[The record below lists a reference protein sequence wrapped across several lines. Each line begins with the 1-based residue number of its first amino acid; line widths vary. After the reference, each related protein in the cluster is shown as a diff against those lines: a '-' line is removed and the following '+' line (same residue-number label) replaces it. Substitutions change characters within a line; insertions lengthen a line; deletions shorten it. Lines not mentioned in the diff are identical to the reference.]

1 MEVLTPILCSGLPVQ
16 WDTGAIVFIDF
27 RWTWQWRLMWL
38 HLGMLRDNTK
48 SHLRISKSTTIHLLN
63 LPCTCNGCRVSRNP
77 VTTQVKWLKMLGDN
91 DMSLRS
97 CSREVSKLTCNSAKD
112 CMYAQAM
119 PKSIYLPINL
129 FFTMRL
135 MVLLSVWLSL
145 AGLVFA
151 RSFYANLNRR

>member
-1 MEVLTPILCSGLPVQ
+1 MEVLTPILCAGLPVQ

-48 SHLRISKSTTIHLLN
+48 SHLRISKSTTFHLFN
-63 LPCTCNGCRVSRNP
+63 LPCTCIGCRVSRNP

-112 CMYAQAM
+112 CMPRPCQRVFICQ
-119 PKSIYLPINL
+119 SISS
-129 FFTMRL
+129 
-135 MVLLSVWLSL
+135 LLWDWWYCCLCDCPL
-145 AGLVFA
+145 LGWFLLVRFM
-151 RSFYANLNRR
+151 LI